1 MIADGQE
8 TKSLLFAVFAAAAAA
23 AGTVAWSLN
32 QTAAQKRTELFSTWE
47 INRMLL
53 LEQMLALFLIMCV
66 GYYSYRKEIITD
78 EVNRKLSAIVVN
90 IANPAMVLSSSMGN
104 EKVQEQELLIMAILA
119 VAVFAVLILLAAF
132 LPRLF
137 RLEKRSWGAYRAM
150 TVFGN
155 IGFMGFPIIS
165 SIYGEGALF
174 YATIFVIVLNVL
186 IYTYGIS
193 VMRTIPEGTETLPP
207 SEGSKR
213 TPWSEIRK
221 IFNIGVAAC
230 ILTLIIYLVDIPMPS
245 FFRKTTSMLGGMTA
259 PLSMLVIGASLAG
272 MDLKSLL
279 TDKKLIGFVLFRLLA
294 VPAVGLLAIGQ
305 FIGDDLI
312 LGVCMV
318 MLATPVA
325 SMTTMLAR
333 QYGGDH
339 ELTARGVALSTILSV
354 VTMPLIQL
362 VFL

>member
-1 MIADGQE
+1 
-8 TKSLLFAVFAAAAAA
+8 
-23 AGTVAWSLN
+23 
-32 QTAAQKRTELFSTWE
+32 
-47 INRMLL
+47 MLL
-53 LEQMLALFLIMCV
+53 LEQMLVLFLIICV

-78 EVNRKLSAIVVN
+78 EVNQKLSAIVVN

-104 EKVQEQELLIMAILA
+104 EKVQKQELLIMAILA
-119 VAVFAVLILLAAF
+119 VAVFAALILLASF

-165 SIYGEGALF
+165 AIYGEGALL
-174 YATIFVIVLNVL
+174 YATTFIIALNVL

-193 VMRTIPEGTETLPP
+193 VMRVIPEGVETTLP
-207 SEGSKR
+207 SEGKMKA
-213 TPWSEIRK
+213 PWSEIRK
-221 IFNIGVAAC
+221 ILNIGVVAC
-230 ILTLIIYLVDIPMPS
+230 ILTLIIYLFDIQVPD
-245 FFRKTTSMLGGMTA
+245 FVQKTASLLGGMTA

-272 MDLKSLL
+272 MNLKSLIL
-279 TDKKLIGFVLFRLLA
+279 DKKLIAFVLFRLLA
-294 VPAVGLLAIGQ
+294 IPAAGLLVIRQ

-333 QYGGDH
+333 QYGGDY
-339 ELTARGVALSTILSV
+339 ELTARGVALSTVLSV
-354 VTMPLIQL
+354 ATMPLIQL
-362 VFL
+362 IWF